1 MKTLIDFLPYWIWA
15 KIFISVDTEISE
27 KDKDALSITGECHFK
42 NKGHWKNG
50 PLGST
55 YKHNALTGMVV
66 PSERGSQICTGAI
79 CHLLKPLTGEERDG
93 PHEIFRG
100 IPTQAESQRTNEIS
114 PFLGPRALCKARNND
129 NYQWQQ
135 CFGSLPCFSSVPP
148 PCKLDNKSLSWE
160 LPSHLQMKKLWGS
173 ELALAHDPC
182 PWEGPGAVRSVRL
195 QHCALPNPF
204 FFWWCPSD
212 SPLLSGA
219 LGSAERSPI
228 ARPLDLEP
236 GTALSL
242 PSFSTS

>member
-66 PSERGSQICTGAI
+66 PSERGSQICTWAI

-93 PHEIFRG
+93 PREIFRG

-135 CFGSLPCFSSVPP
+135 LFWSLPCSSSAPP
-148 PCKLDNKSLSWE
+148 PRNLDNKSLSWE
-160 LPSHLQMKKLWGS
+160 LPFTFSDEDTVRDPSWPLLTIPILGK
-173 ELALAHDPC
+173 AL
-182 PWEGPGAVRSVRL
+182 RSVWL

-204 FFWWCPSD
+204 FLWWCPSD
-212 SPLLSGA
+212 SPLLSGV
-219 LGSAERSPI
+219 LQELWVLLRDHP
-228 ARPLDLEP
+228 
-236 GTALSL
+236 L
-242 PSFSTS
+242 PSR